1 MIMKKKK
8 TKPATKRKWYTMTE
22 LRQLSD
28 AELVEMAIELGG
40 SEEWKNYKQ
49 RADLLA
55 FIMGSQ
61 ITMEESGVLFDKGGA
76 K

>member
-1 MIMKKKK
+1 
-8 TKPATKRKWYTMTE
+8 MTE

-28 AELVEMAIELGG
+28 AELVEMALELGG
-40 SEEWKNYKQ
+40 SEAWKNDKQ

>member
-1 MIMKKKK
+1 MKQLKENKAA
-8 TKPATKRKWYTMTE
+8 PKRKWYTMTE
-22 LRQLSD
+22 LRELSD
-28 AELVEMAIELGG
+28 AELVEMALELGG

-61 ITMEESGVLFDKGGA
+61 INMEERGVLFDKGGA

>member
-1 MIMKKKK
+1 MSQGKK
-8 TKPATKRKWYTMTE
+8 TKATPKRKWYTMTE

-28 AELVEMAIELGG
+28 AELVEMALDLGA
-40 SEEWKNYKQ
+40 SNEWRNNKQ

-55 FIMGSQ
+55 VIMGFQ
-61 ITMEESGVLFDKGGA
+61 ITMEENGVLFDKGGA